1 MGPGIWQL
9 LIVAL
14 IVLMLFGTKR
24 LRNMGSDLGTA
35 IRGFRNSMKSG
46 DTEGEQKPA
55 VTDTPN
61 TPSQSI
67 SHNDD
72 DARIIDAESTPVK
85 SKQDNA

>member
-46 DTEGEQKPA
+46 ETEGEQKSSVA
-55 VTDTPN
+55 DNSN
-61 TPSQSI
+61 TPAQSI